1 MTELHTQHDPAV
13 HDRLEHDLEHD
24 SATVVTIGGGLGSF
38 ALIDRLRIAGVPADE
53 LRVVGRTA
61 DPSGAFAELCR
72 SSGMLLGDRL
82 RSDSSAR
89 MDNIWGFP
97 GYAASEAVRR
107 RSPGP
112 LLRTLVEPLAAQPYT
127 PTVGLMVESVAR
139 EAARIG
145 WTDLVTVGEAYRIA
159 KLPTGGYVVLVSREG
174 QADLAIR
181 TRWVHL
187 ALGPAGPQLSDVSES
202 FRSHFGAERVVHA
215 YEDHEEAY
223 QLLRRQGGRVLVRGS
238 GIASSRVLERL
249 IEDRDRTRKDVH
261 IWQLFRTYH
270 AAPTG
275 PRTDRYDAG
284 HGFHYQSYSF
294 PKAAFGGQIRD
305 QIRGLDEGER
315 IELIRRLGS
324 TSTPYRSDWAR
335 QLRRG
340 RTEGW
345 YDAVVGELAGL
356 APRPDG
362 VTAAILLATK
372 ERLDL
377 DVDVLIDATGMDT
390 TAAHHPLVEALVEDG
405 LGELNDLDCLRVDG
419 DFVVSCSDSAEDG
432 ASGIVASGMT
442 AKGAQYAPVDSFHG
456 LQSAALTIAR
466 RLSDEG
472 VGKPLTPLRSLRSWW
487 SWMGGRSL

>member
-1 MTELHTQHDPAV
+1 MTDLHIEPDPTMG
-13 HDRLEHDLEHD
+13 DELEHDT
-24 SATVVTIGGGLGSF
+24 ATVVSIGGGLGSF
-38 ALIDRLRIAGVPADE
+38 ALIDRLRIAGVPTDDI
-53 LRVVGRTA
+53 RVVGRSA
-61 DPSGAFAELCR
+61 DPTAAFADVCR
-72 SSGMLLGDRL
+72 ASGMLVGDRL
-82 RSDSSAR
+82 RSDSAAR

-107 RSPGP
+107 RTPGP
-112 LLRTLVEPLAAQPYT
+112 LLRTLVEPIAAQPYT
-127 PTVGLMVESVAR
+127 PTVGLMVDGVTR

-145 WTDLVTVGEAYRIA
+145 WTDMVALGDAYRIA
-159 KLPTGGYVVLVSREG
+159 RLPGGGYVVLVSRDG
-174 QADLAIR
+174 QPDLAIR

-187 ALGPAGPQLSDVSES
+187 ALGSSGPQLSDVSQT
-202 FRSHFGAERVVHA
+202 FRKHFGNEYVVHA
-215 YEDHEEAY
+215 YEEHEEAY

-249 IEDRDRTRKDVH
+249 IEDRDRSGKDVH

-270 AAPTG
+270 SAPTG
-275 PRTDRYDAG
+275 PRTERYDAG
-284 HGFHYQSYSF
+284 HGFHYQAYSF

-305 QIRGLDEGER
+305 KIRRLDEAER

-324 TSTPYRSDWAR
+324 TSTPYRSDWAA

-356 APRPDG
+356 APRPGG

-377 DVDVLIDATGMDT
+377 DLDVVIDATGMDT

-405 LGELNDLDCLRVDG
+405 LAELNDLDCLRVDQ
-419 DFVVSCSDSAEDG
+419 DFVVTCSPDDEG
-432 ASGIVASGMT
+432 GPTGIVASGMT
-442 AKGAQYAPVDSFHG
+442 AKGAPYAPVDSFLG

-466 RLSDEG
+466 RLSDSG
-472 VGKPLTPLRSLRSWW
+472 VGQPLTPLRSLRSWW